1 MNKVYRVEVQEHE
14 EGYVFIE
21 LPPELLEQ
29 LGWEVGDDL
38 VWEETELCDE
48 DGEVQ
53 GLVLSR
59 PIKK

>member
-38 VWEETELCDE
+38 VWEETELCD
-48 DGEVQ
+48 DNGEVQ
-53 GLVLSR
+53 GLVLSH

>member
-38 VWEETELCDE
+38 VWEETELCD
-48 DGEVQ
+48 DNGEVQ

>member
-29 LGWEVGDDL
+29 LGWEVGEDL
-38 VWEETELCDE
+38 VWEETELCD
-48 DGEVQ
+48 DNGEVQ

>member
-38 VWEETELCDE
+38 VWEETELCDD